1 MEEII
6 MDTANQEQQEYP
18 LDDEKDD
25 ISLEAQRSIL
35 RQSLD
40 ETANAVRIEMNG
52 AGLSFPFGMTVPES
66 GLSLVTMVTPVDPS
80 DEEWSQATTIV
91 CQIVAQ
97 KLGGI
102 GVRCRPLPCVMV
114 NPTMMAA
121 EVVSN
126 TPAFDTRL

>member
-1 MEEII
+1 
-6 MDTANQEQQEYP
+6 MDTTNQDQQLPAE
-18 LDDEKDD
+18 DNT
-25 ISLEAQRSIL
+25 SLEAQKSIL

-52 AGLSFPFGMTVPES
+52 AGLSFPFGLTVPES
-66 GLSLVTMVTPVDPS
+66 GLSLVTMVTPADPS
-80 DEEWSQATTIV
+80 DHEWSQATTIV

-102 GVRCRPLPCVMV
+102 GVRCRPLRCVMV
-114 NPTMMAA
+114 NAAMTAA